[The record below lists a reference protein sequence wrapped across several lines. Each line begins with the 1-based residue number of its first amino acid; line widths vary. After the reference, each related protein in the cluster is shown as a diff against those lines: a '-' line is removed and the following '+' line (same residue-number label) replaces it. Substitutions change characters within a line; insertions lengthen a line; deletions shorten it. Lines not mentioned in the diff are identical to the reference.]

1 MRRQIVPNVVMG
13 EDGRATPES
22 LKKLY
27 TYISTHYGKGSPV
40 DASYHED
47 ADAAKVN
54 AFAEAR
60 KNNPDRKP
68 YSLLTNNC
76 KTFAAEAIE
85 AGQQK

>member
-1 MRRQIVPNVVMG
+1 MG